1 MDVLVMS
8 PVALVDSK
16 HCLTLLLEY
25 CRFNCAFHSNIRM
38 YIRTCVSFVP
48 NVRTYVCSS

>member
-25 CRFNCAFHSNIRM
+25 CRFNCALHSN
-38 YIRTCVSFVP
+38 IRTCVSFVQSVP
-48 NVRTYVCSS
+48 TYVCM